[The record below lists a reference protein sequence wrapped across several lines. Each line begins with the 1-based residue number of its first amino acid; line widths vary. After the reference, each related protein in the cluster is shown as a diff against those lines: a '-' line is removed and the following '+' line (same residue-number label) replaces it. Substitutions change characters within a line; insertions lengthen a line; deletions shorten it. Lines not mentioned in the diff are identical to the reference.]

1 MGNRP
6 LIPDN
11 RLSWIR
17 DTTADDTEAAK
28 SKDDQ
33 APKQEQGKPA
43 REPQVNA
50 TTDNARQPEARY
62 TPEPAP
68 RREPAYSGRQEPDY
82 YGNSSPSY
90 EARQETRQTRQ
101 ASERAFREDQTP
113 TMRYMSEPLFR
124 EREDPP
130 QPARQAAPQ
139 AGPERSAGP
148 GFKKPGRVHYW
159 LSIVAL
165 ICVAIAVPDRYST
178 LIFLGFIFI
187 ILMEISYRI
196 GQQIYLNRVSAEN
209 MNTLLK
215 SLTKTSRGT
224 GRPDWERTSREYDG
238 PMPPR
243 R

>member
-6 LIPDN
+6 LIPDD
-11 RLSWIR
+11 RLSWIK
-17 DTTADDTEAAK
+17 DTTADDPAAAK
-28 SKDDQ
+28 AKDDP
-33 APKQEQGKPA
+33 APKQQQGRPA
-43 REPQVNA
+43 REPQVNTA
-50 TTDNARQPEARY
+50 TDHARQQEARY
-62 TPEPAP
+62 TSEPAA
-68 RREPAYSGRQEPDY
+68 RSEPAYSGRPEPDY
-82 YGNSSPSY
+82 HGNNPPY
-90 EARQETRQTRQ
+90 EARQETRNTRQ
-101 ASERAFREDQTP
+101 ASERAFREDQAP

-124 EREDPP
+124 EREEPP
-130 QPARQAAPQ
+130 QAVRQAPQ
-139 AGPERSAGP
+139 AGTERSAGP

-165 ICVAIAVPDRYST
+165 ICVAVAVPDRYST

-215 SLTKTSRGT
+215 SLTKTSRGA